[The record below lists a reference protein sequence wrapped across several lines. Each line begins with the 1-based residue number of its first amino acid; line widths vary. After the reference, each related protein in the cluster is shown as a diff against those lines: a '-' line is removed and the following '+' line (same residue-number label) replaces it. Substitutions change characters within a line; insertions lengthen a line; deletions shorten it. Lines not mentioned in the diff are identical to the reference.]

1 MIGGFE
7 VPENGTCEDSII
19 SSSQIVSP
27 KWKLELLPLCH
38 SVMGFQTKVMSSI
51 GGGVWSIYEHT

>member
-1 MIGGFE
+1 MALKFQRMELVRIQF
-7 VPENGTCEDSII
+7 I

-38 SVMGFQTKVMSSI
+38 SVMGFQTEVMSPI
-51 GGGVWSIYEHT
+51 GGGVWSTYEHT